1 MLSYAPLKIPRLC
14 GVFLHIAHL
23 KNTPRIFYNSIMKA
37 FPIIVSS
44 PSGAGKTTIVQ
55 AVLAQNK
62 TLSRVVTA
70 TTRDPRTGEKDG
82 VDYHF
87 WTIKKFEN
95 AIKKHQM
102 LEWAKVHTNYYGT
115 PKKSVDLLIKKGICP
130 VLVIDVQGARIVRK
144 AYKDAVSVFIIP
156 PSLREL
162 KRRILGR
169 KDNTKDIEVR
179 LKTAKKEMQDIDRYD
194 YALVNDDLQQT
205 IEKMSSIICAEQSK
219 VCRLDKKLKILR

>member
-1 MLSYAPLKIPRLC
+1 
-14 GVFLHIAHL
+14 
-23 KNTPRIFYNSIMKA
+23 MKA

-70 TTRDPRTGEKDG
+70 TTREPRTGEKDG

-87 WTIKKFEN
+87 WTIKKFES
-95 AIKKHQM
+95 AIKKHHM

-144 AYKDAVSVFIIP
+144 AYKEAVSVFIIP

-162 KRRILGR
+162 KKRILGR
-169 KDNTKDIEVR
+169 QDNTKDIEVR
-179 LKTAKKEMQDIDRYD
+179 LKTAKKEMQDIDKYD
-194 YALVNDDLQQT
+194 YALVNDDLQQA
-205 IEKMSSIICAEQSK
+205 IEKMQSIICAEQNK
-219 VCRLDKKLKILR
+219 VSRLDKKLKILR